1 MPLLALASDTESLRV
16 EWVVPAQPDRLWS
29 CLTEDAALSQWLGGL
44 VQGHVGPGRSFVVDH
59 GEGACS
65 SSTVL
70 ECTAGISINYTWDFP
85 DEPTSEV
92 SWTLSTHDEGTTVHL
107 THTGLGDLTTSYTNG
122 WIVHL
127 TYLEAAALGTP
138 LPGRMFWQ
146 LHSTVARL
154 RLHG

>member
-59 GEGACS
+59 GEGICS

-70 ECTAGISINYTWDFP
+70 ECTAGVSIRC
-85 DEPTSEV
+85 
-92 SWTLSTHDEGTTVHL
+92 
-107 THTGLGDLTTSYTNG
+107 
-122 WIVHL
+122 
-127 TYLEAAALGTP
+127 AL
-138 LPGRMFWQ
+138 
-146 LHSTVARL
+146 
-154 RLHG
+154 